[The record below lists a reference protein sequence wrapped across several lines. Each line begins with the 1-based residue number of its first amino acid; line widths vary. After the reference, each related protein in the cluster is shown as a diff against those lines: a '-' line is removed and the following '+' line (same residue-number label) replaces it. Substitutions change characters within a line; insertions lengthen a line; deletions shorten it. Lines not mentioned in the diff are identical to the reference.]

1 LAKIDIQ
8 MNTTLKT
15 ALFVSALLAG
25 ACGSKNQEHD
35 HDHEHGHDHE
45 HPAADGSPNQ
55 ALGEEVMKVHDE
67 VMPRMNDIYKLKEG
81 LKKKLSETG
90 VADDKKKE
98 IEQTITQLD
107 SASDGMM
114 VWMRAFNPQPD
125 SLDEEKTREYLENE
139 MEKVKKVQE
148 NIQQAIAKAEAIH

>member
-1 LAKIDIQ
+1 LAKIDIP

-15 ALFVSALLAG
+15 ALLVSALLVG
-25 ACGSKNQEHD
+25 ACGSKTQEHD

-45 HPAADGSPNQ
+45 HAAADGSPN
-55 ALGEEVMKVHDE
+55 AVLGEEVMKVHDE

-81 LKKKLSETG
+81 LKKKLTEAG

-98 IEQTITQLD
+98 IEQTITELD
-107 SASDGMM
+107 AASESMM

-125 SLDEEKTREYLENE
+125 TLDEAKTHAYLEDE
-139 MEKVKKVQE
+139 MKKVTKVKE
-148 NIQQAIAKAEAIH
+148 DINAAIAKAEAIH

>member
-1 LAKIDIQ
+1 

-15 ALFVSALLAG
+15 ALFVSALLVG

-107 SASDGMM
+107 SANDGMM

>member
-1 LAKIDIQ
+1 
-8 MNTTLKT
+8 MSTTLKT
-15 ALFVSALLAG
+15 ALFVSALLVG

-67 VMPRMNDIYKLKEG
+67 VMPKMNDIYKLKEG
-81 LKKKLSETG
+81 LKKKLSEPG
-90 VADDKKKE
+90 VTDDKKKE

-107 SASDGMM
+107 SANDGMM

-139 MEKVKKVQE
+139 MEKVKKVQD

>member
-1 LAKIDIQ
+1 
-8 MNTTLKT
+8 MNATLKT
-15 ALFVSALLAG
+15 ALFVSALLVG
-25 ACGSKNQEHD
+25 ACGSKNQDHD

-90 VADDKKKE
+90 VPDDKKKE

-139 MEKVKKVQE
+139 MNKVKKVQE